1 MTDRTTF
8 LCHLI
13 AARRSAWRVLIVAML
28 FQALT
33 YLAYLG
39 MVQGWFDGLIQ
50 SGIYGDMS
58 RADLLRVTFLFVA
71 ALKLMNI
78 AICLGALFLTLWV
91 RALGNSPMLSSAK

>member
-1 MTDRTTF
+1 MTDSATLLRT
-8 LCHLI
+8 LI
-13 AARRSAWRVLIVAML
+13 AARRSAWQVLIIALL
-28 FQALT
+28 FQAVT

-39 MVQGWFDGLIQ
+39 MTQGWFDSLIQ

-58 RADLLRVTFLFVA
+58 RAELLQVTFLFVA

-91 RALGNSPMLSSAK
+91 RALRKSALTTSAQ